1 MTIQMNE
8 KTICNVLA
16 EKMMSAGP
24 ELKKLEG
31 MFSNILTNH
40 NASLPFDFCQG
51 KLINPLNRIPQQI
64 GIWTPVFENECL
76 KYYKRNKDISNR
88 FGGNDASWSDAETIH
103 RASPHK
109 KTIIYMGESVARG
122 FVFDPVVTPAKL
134 LKDKIARYDDYEIVD
149 MACTGINASAL
160 LQTVQEVLELHP
172 DMLVIH
178 AGNNW
183 WNAWWGNPSSQVTSS
198 LIGLDIHQIKD
209 VITQQV
215 ALYIRF
221 LLESIVNLCK
231 QTEVKLYFVLPEFN
245 YSGWQNEFAIPGWL
259 DDKTA
264 ARWQEHVQNANNYL
278 ALHKFSEMHAECNM
292 ALVLDNET
300 SPLSLELMAKA
311 EEGLG
316 NTCVAKQYYQRSKD
330 AVVWQYTTHTPRCP
344 YFIEELI
351 REIIGNSPDCEL
363 IDLPEI
369 FYQRSGEII
378 PDKTLFVDYV
388 HHSLKGMDWVSDAL
402 ASAIT
407 QKSITMNLSEVYEK
421 DCAGSYILAALH
433 NANYSQQE
441 DVIEYWLSKGLS
453 VGNTEASCARDL
465 AFITRQY
472 SVDQKIA
479 KELYTSINPSI
490 NKFLRAFHVSDHSGI
505 RLREIINK
513 YHPAEVESNEE
524 VAPPDANN
532 ILVINNRNQHVFRR
546 YPERYAVFTSM
557 IYQNKLLINEVNPQS
572 HFCIKSQAAG
582 EYEVIV
588 CIRSI
593 FSAQGQRATI
603 RINGKDTEVDLGL
616 EWHSFNISTTLLDAL
631 DINITIIWSAFSGA
645 CEYHKE
651 LLSKDMI
658 AGNRQ
663 LPIMRITGVIGQV
676 IIKRC

>member
-1 MTIQMNE
+1 MTIQVNE
-8 KTICNVLA
+8 KKICNALA

-24 ELKKLEG
+24 ELKRLEG
-31 MFSNILTNH
+31 MFNNILANH

-64 GIWTPVFENECL
+64 GIWTPVFENELL

-88 FGGNDASWSDAETIH
+88 FGGNDASWSDIETIH
-103 RASPHK
+103 RAPPHK

-122 FVFDPVVTPAKL
+122 FIFDPVVTPAKL
-134 LKDKIARYDDYEIVD
+134 LKDKIVGYDDYEIVD

-215 ALYIRF
+215 TLYIRF

-245 YSGWQNEFAIPGWL
+245 YSGWQNEFAVPGWL
-259 DDKTA
+259 DDKAT
-264 ARWQEHVQNANNYL
+264 ARWLEHVQNADNYL
-278 ALHKFSEMHAECNM
+278 ALRKYSEMRAECNM

-300 SPLSLELMAKA
+300 SPLTLELMAKA

-316 NTCVAKQYYQRSKD
+316 NTFVAKEYYQKSKD

-351 REIIGNSPDCEL
+351 REILGNSPDCEL

-407 QKSITMNLSEVYEK
+407 QKNITMNLSEVYEK

-453 VGNTEASCARDL
+453 VGNIKTSCAHDL
-465 AFITRQY
+465 AFLTRQY
-472 SVDQKIA
+472 SVDQKIS
-479 KELYTSINPSI
+479 KKLYTSNNASI

-505 RLREIINK
+505 RLREIIKK
-513 YHPAEVESNEE
+513 YYPAELESSEE
-524 VAPPDANN
+524 IPSLEHNGT
-532 ILVINNRNQHVFRR
+532 LVINNRNQHIFRR
-546 YPERYAVFTSM
+546 YPERYAFFTSM

-572 HFCIKSQAAG
+572 HFCTKSQAAG
-582 EYEVIV
+582 EYKVII
-588 CIRSI
+588 CIKSI
-593 FSAQGQRATI
+593 YPTHGQRARI
-603 RINGKDTEVDLGL
+603 SINGEDTGVDLGL
-616 EWHSFNISTTLLDAL
+616 EWHNFIFSTTLFDAQ
-631 DINITIIWSAFSGA
+631 DINITILWPESSGS

-651 LLSKDMI
+651 LLAKNMV

-663 LPIMRITGVIGQV
+663 LSVIRITGVIGQ
-676 IIKRC
+676 IIIRRC